1 MTLHYGRLV
10 LILQVSSMAFKV
22 VSLKQITGSP
32 AETRLCQMQRKQ
44 NSYFLK
50 PSKRFLIVHIRCSI
64 FFFFFL
70 LGTKIKEAVN
80 EKILGVILDKHLD
93 WTNHIY
99 SMITKLKYMPLPL
112 RKLLYIALIKS
123 ILEYCCCVW
132 GNSANK

>member
-1 MTLHYGRLV
+1 
-10 LILQVSSMAFKV
+10 
-22 VSLKQITGSP
+22 
-32 AETRLCQMQRKQ
+32 MQRKQ